1 MQRGFAGKSFL
12 GRVGK
17 AWLEDLAVPRM
28 ASVWSCDSGCLF
40 SGLSGLGSLVPFLTA
55 QGDARRKHRL
65 LCVERFM
72 MSLHL
77 HSNHEVGQ
85 WVILDNRVSTH
96 AISSDPHK

>member
-1 MQRGFAGKSFL
+1 MALLGKVFWAGWARPGWKTL
-12 GRVGK
+12 QCPGWPLCGVVI
-17 AWLEDLAVPRM
+17 LAVCFL
-28 ASVWSCDSGCLF
+28 A
-40 SGLSGLGSLVPFLTA
+40 SGLGSLVPFLTA